1 MRITTRQKI
10 LDYLKR
16 NQTVSSREVAQ
27 VLRMTPANARHHL
40 GILAADGRV
49 EVISQRQAP
58 LRGQVGRG
66 RPEKVYRLAGTLVGD
81 NLSVLVD
88 ALFAEADEDIEIEAV
103 GRRIAGERATAS
115 QPLMRRLASAIERLN
130 AMHYQARWEAGAE
143 GPRVILG
150 HCPYAGLVEKH
161 SQLCQIDSALLAEL
175 LDGDV
180 SQTAKL
186 EIGAGDKPFCTF
198 VLL

>member
-1 MRITTRQKI
+1 MPITTRQKI

-16 NQTVSSREVAQ
+16 NQTVSSREVARI
-27 VLRMTPANARHHL
+27 LRMTPANVRHHL

-49 EVISQRQAP
+49 EVISQRQ
-58 LRGQVGRG
+58 GGRG
-66 RPEKVYRLAGTLVGD
+66 RPEKVYRLAGTLVGN

-88 ALFAEADEDIEIEAV
+88 ALLAEADEDIEIEAV
-103 GRRIAGERATAS
+103 GRRMAGERATAG
-115 QPLMRRLASAIERLN
+115 QPLMRRLASAIGRLN
-130 AMHYQARWEAGAE
+130 EMHYQARWEAGAE

-161 SQLCQIDSALLAEL
+161 PQLCRMDASLLAEL
-175 LDGDV
+175 LGGDV

-186 EIGAGDKPFCTF
+186 EVGAGDKPFCAF
-198 VLL
+198 VLI